1 MTGSLRINVSG
12 LQDKELDIPYI
23 EDTSATKP
31 KVVDDDGCERV
42 VMFVLQH
49 TSKRVVLRRLSQ
61 DSEGKML
68 SCEIH
73 LPSMKTSTMVT
84 PGTDSLIYRSDPPSL
99 AVLTLI
105 VPVRVEATEE
115 PRPVTSSPTM

>member
-1 MTGSLRINVSG
+1 MVTGSLRINVSG

-31 KVVDDDGCERV
+31 KVVDDAGCERV

-84 PGTDSLIYRSDPPSL
+84 PGTDSLIYR
-99 AVLTLI
+99 
-105 VPVRVEATEE
+105 
-115 PRPVTSSPTM
+115 

>member
-23 EDTSATKP
+23 EDPSATKP
-31 KVVDDDGCERV
+31 KVVDDGSERV

-73 LPSMKTSTMVT
+73 LPSMKTSAMAT
-84 PGTDSLIYRSDPPSL
+84 PGTDSLVYR
-99 AVLTLI
+99 
-105 VPVRVEATEE
+105 
-115 PRPVTSSPTM
+115 

>member
-1 MTGSLRINVSG
+1 MSG
-12 LQDKELDIPYI
+12 LQEKELDIPYI

-73 LPSMKTSTMVT
+73 LPSMKPSTMVT
-84 PGTDSLIYRSDPPSL
+84 PGTDSLIYRSDPPPPPPSL

>member
-12 LQDKELDIPYI
+12 LAGEKTLAGGPEVDIPYI

-31 KVVDDDGCERV
+31 KVRDSEGGRRGMIISDE
-42 VMFVLQH
+42 QH

-61 DSEGKML
+61 DSDGKML

-73 LPSMKTSTMVT
+73 LPSMKTSAMVT
-84 PGTDSLIYRSDPPSL
+84 PGTDSLIYR
-99 AVLTLI
+99 
-105 VPVRVEATEE
+105 
-115 PRPVTSSPTM
+115 